1 MTPTRVPASIAP
13 CGFRRRAP
21 GGRGRPAAAGVR
33 RTLVLVLAVALAGA
47 LTTGA
52 ATAALAQSEAQ
63 LPAGPVMVWR
73 DQFPQAAGA
82 PATPLAAEPPTVL
95 TDGRSAAAGVDA
107 LLVRSP
113 DPEVAAVFR
122 LEPADE
128 GAAGLRLRVIVL
140 TSDGAKR
147 YQYKYDGTVLEAGGR
162 APQRIFRVGE
172 RGLLAS
178 LAGGGERVA
187 QVLIQDDGDAE
198 LRLSREGTRLVLDV
212 IPAAYG
218 GDPSGTR
225 PYYLGQGLR
234 FVDYGLLVS
243 GYRKNVLGELWLA
256 ERLSGQA
263 NWLTSDEKE
272 VLLLRAS
279 ATGQAWRSHAWAVW
293 AQGGVGY
300 LRITEGGVTT
310 ETVHAA
316 GGVTVHWRHG
326 AWGAAAHAGRVG
338 STTVL
343 SVLGGWQAL
352 DWLGVVASWQQL
364 EGRSGYGLGAAL
376 DF

>member
-1 MTPTRVPASIAP
+1 MAR
-13 CGFRRRAP
+13 
-21 GGRGRPAAAGVR
+21 AAALR
-33 RTLVLVLAVALAGA
+33 VALRMALTAVLTVAGA
-47 LTTGA
+47 VGTG
-52 ATAALAQSEAQ
+52 TAALAQSQAQ
-63 LPAGPVMVWR
+63 APGGPVTVWR

-82 PATPLAAEPPTVL
+82 PATPLAAGPPTVL
-95 TDGRSAAAGVDA
+95 TGGRSAVTGVDA

-113 DPEVAAVFR
+113 DPEVSAVFR

-140 TSDGAKR
+140 TSDGARR
-147 YQYKYDGTVLEAGGR
+147 YQYKRDGTVLEAGGR

-198 LRLSREGTRLVLDV
+198 LRLSREAGRLVLDV
-212 IPAAYG
+212 VPAAYG

-225 PYYLGQGLR
+225 PYYLGQALR
-234 FVDYGLLVS
+234 FVDYGLLLS
-243 GYRKNVLGELWLA
+243 GYSKNVLGELWLA
-256 ERLSGQA
+256 GRLSGQA
-263 NWLTSDEKE
+263 NWLSSDAGD

-300 LRITEGGVTT
+300 LRVTGGGVTT

-316 GGVTVHWRHG
+316 GGVTLHWRHG
-326 AWGAAAHAGRVG
+326 AWGAAAHAGLVG
-338 STTVL
+338 SSPVL
-343 SVLGGWQAL
+343 TVLGGWQAL
-352 DWLGVVASWQQL
+352 DWLGVVVSWQQL
-364 EGRSGYGLGAAL
+364 EDRSGYGLGAAL
-376 DF
+376 AF